1 MDLAG
6 EFLTDPVQITVS
18 PASSTVDTIDQS
30 LYTLSKQDKK
40 ELLYHIFNTKKIT
53 SAVVF
58 TRTKH

>member
-1 MDLAG
+1 MDLAK
-6 EFLTDPVQITVS
+6 EFLHDPKEITVT

-30 LYTLSKQDKK
+30 LYTLSKKDKK
-40 ELLYHIFNTKKIT
+40 ELLYHIFETTKIS